1 MLIWL
6 FGKYNMRLAIAFLF
20 PSSMGSTTVIPDIFY
35 VEKGEEKYK
44 RISCLH

>member
-20 PSSMGSTTVIPDIFY
+20 PSSTTVIPDIFD